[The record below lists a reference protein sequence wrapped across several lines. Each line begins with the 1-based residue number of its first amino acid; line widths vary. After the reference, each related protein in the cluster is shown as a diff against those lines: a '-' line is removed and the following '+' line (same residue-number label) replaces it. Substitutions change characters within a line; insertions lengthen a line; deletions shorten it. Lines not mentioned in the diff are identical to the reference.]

1 MKTHYPT
8 SFRHTVSLSSLL
20 LLCGLAFA
28 PAVHAQSA
36 AQPKPTT
43 DDSWSYNT
51 VDLGSARIV
60 SEVSLKTVGIEDKYV
75 HMFVESKTNNGDGE
89 LEMPKAFETTDNADM
104 NSVLS
109 FRGERQEKIL
119 YKWPLEPGK
128 KWSFQLRQEV
138 PGIDQPGEP
147 SASEMQVITN
157 RFDAE
162 VKGWETVDTPA
173 GRFKA
178 IKTVYKNNWA
188 LDSKLASGLVVITSW
203 YSPQVKREV
212 LSISETFTPDG
223 QAQSRTRQQLLS
235 YQVNKPGQ

>member
-1 MKTHYPT
+1 MKKQHT
-8 SFRHTVSLSSLL
+8 SPFRYAARVAGLA
-20 LLCGLAFA
+20 LLCGFAFA
-28 PAVHAQSA
+28 PAAQAQSA
-36 AQPKPTT
+36 AQPKPAT

-51 VDLGSARIV
+51 VDLGSTRV
-60 SEVSLKTVGIEDKYV
+60 LSEISMKTLGIEDKYV
-75 HMFVESKTNNGDGE
+75 HLFIESKTNSGDGE
-89 LEMPKAFETTDNADM
+89 LEMPKAFETIDNADM

-109 FRGERQEKIL
+109 FRGERQDKIL

-138 PGIDQPGEP
+138 PAGERTGEP
-147 SASEMQVITN
+147 FASEMQVITN
-157 RFDAE
+157 HFEAE
-162 VKGWETVDTPA
+162 VKGWEMVDTPA

-188 LDSKLASGLVVITSW
+188 LESKLASGLVVITSW

-223 QAQSRTRQQLLS
+223 LPQTRTRQQLLS
-235 YQVNKPGQ
+235 YQVN